1 MSRWTHVAG
10 IIRIDS
16 IMRHMKPVTEPD
28 LGRIISWE
36 DMCDADEEDSI
47 VPIGSEGS
55 LHWSFEKTGSESS
68 VSWGN
73 LHISGDLRDY
83 EDDEAIIEWIKSSTQ
98 SNDWFIRQAIITIE
112 VEGNAIKV
120 LHKNYSEDWA
130 IVN

>member
-16 IMRHMKPVTEPD
+16 IMRHLKPVMEPD

-55 LHWSFEKTGSESS
+55 LHWSFEETGSTSS

-130 IVN
+130 IIN